1 MEETKVP
8 ESSKKKKAA
17 VKKKLGSE
25 NSEKSKKKA
34 KAAKPKAKAQTKAK
48 APAKK
53 AKTPAKAKAP
63 AKPKA
68 KAAAKKAKAPAKAKA
83 KKVAPRKGKV
93 SIKELLSRRFE
104 TGGLDKPAAK
114 SPYKAK
120 AAAKIPKS
128 PPFVSGRSK
137 KQVEQ
142 VRALLFRSFDLKEEA
157 PAKKAKAPKAKA
169 KAPAKKAKTP
179 AKPKAKAPAKK
190 AKTPAKPKA
199 KAPAKK
205 AKAPAKAKA
214 KAPAKKAKAKKAAP
228 RKGKVSIKEL
238 LFRRF
243 ETGVLDKPA
252 AKSPYKAKAAAK
264 IPKSPPFVSGP
275 SEEVEQVRALLF
287 RDFDLAALPEVEEIE
302 EAAPVE
308 EAFEAPVPPAAV
320 LSKPKASA
328 GFGVKLGLSGLAIL
342 MAIII
347 ATSFSNR
354 RSFFL
359 KEVGGTVQ
367 VWQGK
372 FAPTGSELILSLEGI
387 TLPNPIQDVY
397 SKAQV
402 YRLAFDHFQGKAD
415 ELVYASMAPDFSKI
429 NNYLRQAAAYAP
441 TGVERTMTQRRL
453 DSMALLILF
462 HRIDVALIKG
472 TLPDLEAAKASLEKG
487 AGLASSEYQRDLI
500 AKRKAVLDSAI
511 SQLSK

>member
-25 NSEKSKKKA
+25 NSEKSKEKA

-157 PAKKAKAPKAKA
+157 PAKKAKAPKA
-169 KAPAKKAKTP
+169 
-179 AKPKAKAPAKK
+179 KAKAPAKK